1 MGTKF
6 LASLI
11 FTIALAMTF
20 QAQSAVLDCES
31 VDQDFRI
38 TVREISGP
46 NGSKDILMSIQDLYA
61 PAASATVV
69 QFLSS
74 QGFLTLGGV
83 SYRAVFHES
92 NPLMGPL
99 GRRLGGTSLKFLD
112 FMQLS
117 LDPSY
122 LSFSEKGSMFGAEVT
137 FAKKDGSLFVQDYTC
152 SLFK

>member
-1 MGTKF
+1 MF
-6 LASLI
+6 L
-11 FTIALAMTF
+11 LAVSISF
-20 QAQSAVLDCES
+20 QAKSTVLDCES

-38 TVREISGP
+38 TVREILAP
-46 NGSKDILMSIQDLYA
+46 NGSKDLLMSVQDLYA

-112 FMQLS
+112 FMQMS